1 MSSVYVWKW
10 TQIRFLLGMN
20 LSFYWDFLLLLA
32 IFCSRFR
39 KTDSA
44 CIAQRL
50 YGVTGDMELTGD
62 VPVGR
67 EGMGKDFLVWDWVDW
82 LLICV

>member
-1 MSSVYVWKW
+1 M
-10 TQIRFLLGMN
+10 
-20 LSFYWDFLLLLA
+20 
-32 IFCSRFR
+32 
-39 KTDSA
+39 
-44 CIAQRL
+44 AQRL

-67 EGMGKDFLVWDWVDW
+67 EGMGKDCLVWLWVDW